1 MTFIS
6 YNHKANTFFSLRKNN
21 KMEGRK
27 KQYTASVI
35 NHIMSADAEESIP
48 DCFLKTACNP
58 LRSTAWIFAIY

>member
-6 YNHKANTFFSLRKNN
+6 YNHKANTSFSL
-21 KMEGRK
+21 GRK

-35 NHIMSADAEESIP
+35 NHIMAADAENSIP

-58 LRSTAWIFAIY
+58 LKSTAWIFAIY